1 LAMSAVSAAGYL
13 GSIRWIS
20 RAPSSIA
27 FCHDAISFLFSVRL
41 RGTGG
46 EAERTRM
53 TLILRAMKKHM
64 RWEDAKDDYVVLD
77 GKKSI
82 GRIYKEIH
90 RDARWCWSINTSP
103 YRRHRRTMA
112 SPQLSTRQSRN
123 SEPGTRK

>member
-1 LAMSAVSAAGYL
+1 MSAVSAAGYL

-77 GKKSI
+77 GKKILGASTKRYT
-82 GRIYKEIH
+82 GTPGGAGQLTR
-90 RDARWCWSINTSP
+90 ARTGATAAQWRHHNS
-103 YRRHRRTMA
+103 RRGKAGIQNPVR
-112 SPQLSTRQSRN
+112 
-123 SEPGTRK
+123 